1 MGKTRTFEE
10 ELKQLEAEVSLME
23 EGNLPLDELI
33 AHFRQGTEAAKN
45 CYHLLQKAENDITIL
60 TEEVS
65 RLADTGK
72 EEKQNECTECIE
84 GKTET
89 QCCTWTFVRFFYYNP
104 VNMIFPGG
112 PV

>member
-23 EGNLPLDELI
+23 EGNLPLAELI

-65 RLADTGK
+65 RLADS
-72 EEKQNECTECIE
+72 
-84 GKTET
+84 
-89 QCCTWTFVRFFYYNP
+89 
-104 VNMIFPGG
+104 
-112 PV
+112 

>member
-23 EGNLPLDELI
+23 EGI
-33 AHFRQGTEAAKN
+33 ANFRQGTEAAKN
-45 CYHLLQKAENDITIL
+45 CYNLLQKAENDITIL

-84 GKTET
+84 GKTE
-89 QCCTWTFVRFFYYNP
+89 N
-104 VNMIFPGG
+104 N
-112 PV
+112 